1 MSYCNTIIVGAIGSI
16 GEPRETA
23 NSKVVQ
29 VSIATDDRRKDE
41 KKAIWHRVSFWGK
54 SADAILNHF
63 QVGSG
68 IMVECDMRKN
78 SFTKK
83 DGVKVQATDLVAR
96 RWTFLNPTRK
106 DDSAAPQNTSAGASA
121 APPDMEDVPF

>member
-54 SADAILNHF
+54 SAEAILNHF

-83 DGVKVQATDLVAR
+83 R
-96 RWTFLNPTRK
+96 RGQGAGDRL
-106 DDSAAPQNTSAGASA
+106 SGAALDIFESHT
-121 APPDMEDVPF
+121 ER